1 MSRTTD
7 YVLSLEEQ
15 GYDYNER
22 QPVMPDYEE
31 WLSKQEMTEEDINK
45 MGEEYEHN
53 TRTER
58 AF

>member
-22 QPVMPDYEE
+22 QPVMPDYEQFLRE
-31 WLSKQEMTEEDINK
+31 QEMTVQDNEEMANFFALDDDIS
-45 MGEEYEHN
+45 
-53 TRTER
+53 
-58 AF
+58 